1 MINIITKPLNFDN
14 ELKKKKEF
22 VLQSFDWYRKDF
34 LDMVYTQY
42 NLEKRFNYGLPISL
56 DEYFNFMGNL
66 VLSLNDNFNNK
77 TNFKNNNLCYND
89 ARGVDL
95 LYGNY
100 NKRLKIW

>member
-1 MINIITKPLNFDN
+1 
-14 ELKKKKEF
+14 
-22 VLQSFDWYRKDF
+22 
-34 LDMVYTQY
+34 
-42 NLEKRFNYGLPISL
+42 
-56 DEYFNFMGNL
+56 MGNL